1 MHFIGTRQKILSLP
15 SDTNINL
22 NGTLIERVMTYKC
35 LGVHLDGKLTWET
48 HVSEISGKISKTL
61 AALRRLKSIL
71 PQRVLITI
79 YKSLILPNLD
89 YCSTVWGNIG
99 KGLATNLQK
108 LQNRAARII
117 TGADYSVR
125 STQILQNLN
134 WLSLEERRSQQFKK
148 LMFKTMNKEVPEYL
162 HEKFVLT
169 NTVHSHNIRGV
180 NDNVS
185 IPRPQTEALKKGFV
199 YRGACLW
206 NSLPS
211 KAKQAT
217 TLRSFNNNI

>member
-1 MHFIGTRQKILSLP
+1 MSRETKSFVQSWGNHCSWLWRRQWSV
-15 SDTNINL
+15 S
-22 NGTLIERVMTYKC
+22 
-35 LGVHLDGKLTWET
+35 
-48 HVSEISGKISKTL
+48 VSEISGKISKTL

-99 KGLATNLQK
+99 KGLTTNLQK
-108 LQNRAARII
+108 LQNRAARVI

-134 WLSLEERRSQQFKK
+134 WLSLEERRSRHFKK

-162 HEKFVLT
+162 HENFFRT

-180 NDNVS
+180 NDS
-185 IPRPQTEALKKGFV
+185 KASYTETLKKSFV

-206 NSLPS
+206 NSFPS

-217 TLRSFNNNI
+217 TLTSFNNNI